1 MNNFPCSKEIEA
13 KLKAGISLRWNK
25 FKRRHQYNAHL
36 FPEHQHRN
44 RIMKVFLTWLME
56 LCLKKFLT
64 LKQLFNQIYLPSL
77 VLKLTQDLTI
87 SNKEGK
93 ADKNSK

>member
-1 MNNFPCSKEIEA
+1 ME
-13 KLKAGISLRWNK
+13 
-25 FKRRHQYNAHL
+25 
-36 FPEHQHRN
+36 
-44 RIMKVFLTWLME
+44 KVFLTWLME

-64 LKQLFNQIYLPSL
+64 LKQLFNQIYLLNL
-77 VLKLTQDLTI
+77 VLKLTQDLMI